1 MEIEQGY
8 KIQAAPQWA
17 DTLTNEQITKLCED
31 SPFSTEQIEEGRDFC
46 YLLNK
51 YYYVDDQQ
59 NADYAL
65 MAYTLTQ
72 PENLERASM
81 SDMVLEENE
90 CYEIHRI
97 AVIREGE
104 YIDKLPDTKI
114 KILDNENNSNG
125 GVLSKSKKINVSIR
139 DLRLYDILILEDTR
153 TKVFS
158 EKEFVRRDFVKHI
171 YVTPDTYWAY
181 GKYHYKFINNREKK
195 VAYKRFFFRDTEGN
209 AMEQPIEYLEK
220 GQVLE
225 ISHTNYI
232 NPVDPN
238 REIFPFIDF
247 ATEST
252 WKDLSNY
259 IYPLYEDVLKQSNLQ
274 QFARDLV
281 EKLDKLPTLDEQIQF
296 AIEYVQN
303 NIYYTYNADE
313 MNGHKPQEPAI
324 TFQNKQGDCKAKCVL
339 LKTILDYL
347 EVDSSIVLVNYN
359 ADFYLKYYLPS
370 LLSFNHVIVKIRHNA
385 EDYFVDATSRNE
397 FGRLEK
403 RTVLSFCHYMEIK
416 ENASLQVRKASF
428 FELPCIDEHVKVIVN
443 GDKGKITLNT
453 TYRYNRANNMRNY
466 FKQTNKKELIDGWNR
481 FLFYNLNYINDRS
494 EQDIREI
501 FKDASIRIENDNKE
515 ENELTIAYEATI
527 IKPYF
532 TNKEGR
538 EFLMY
543 FDHSVLK
550 KDLIDFRHKDSSY
563 WHNYDSEH
571 YIIELYADKPIDTK
585 EKYTIQELD
594 ISNDYFTY
602 TSKKNIDKTS
612 GKVEISYNPLTNI
625 EITLDKIQEL
635 KDNYNRIGDSN
646 FGLGI
651 DILPKG
657 ILSKIRSWFS

>member
-17 DTLTNEQITKLCED
+17 DTLTNEQIIKLCED

-104 YIDKLPDTKI
+104 YIDKLPDTNI

-259 IYPLYEDVLKQSNLQ
+259 IYPLYEDVLKPSNLQ
-274 QFARDLV
+274 QFAPDLV

-428 FELPCIDEHVKVIVN
+428 FELPCIDEHVKVVVN

-515 ENELTIAYEATI
+515 EKELTIAYEATI

-602 TSKKNIDKTS
+602 TSKKTIDKTS
-612 GKVEISYNPLTNI
+612 GKVEISYNPLSNI

-635 KDNYNRIGDSN
+635 KDDYNRIGDSN

>member
-1 MEIEQGY
+1 
-8 KIQAAPQWA
+8 
-17 DTLTNEQITKLCED
+17 
-31 SPFSTEQIEEGRDFC
+31 
-46 YLLNK
+46 
-51 YYYVDDQQ
+51 
-59 NADYAL
+59 
-65 MAYTLTQ
+65 
-72 PENLERASM
+72 
-81 SDMVLEENE
+81 
-90 CYEIHRI
+90 
-97 AVIREGE
+97 
-104 YIDKLPDTKI
+104 
-114 KILDNENNSNG
+114 
-125 GVLSKSKKINVSIR
+125 
-139 DLRLYDILILEDTR
+139 
-153 TKVFS
+153 
-158 EKEFVRRDFVKHI
+158 
-171 YVTPDTYWAY
+171 
-181 GKYHYKFINNREKK
+181 
-195 VAYKRFFFRDTEGN
+195 
-209 AMEQPIEYLEK
+209 
-220 GQVLE
+220 
-225 ISHTNYI
+225 
-232 NPVDPN
+232 
-238 REIFPFIDF
+238 
-247 ATEST
+247 
-252 WKDLSNY
+252 
-259 IYPLYEDVLKQSNLQ
+259 
-274 QFARDLV
+274 
-281 EKLDKLPTLDEQIQF
+281 
-296 AIEYVQN
+296 
-303 NIYYTYNADE
+303 
-313 MNGHKPQEPAI
+313 
-324 TFQNKQGDCKAKCVL
+324 
-339 LKTILDYL
+339 
-347 EVDSSIVLVNYN
+347 
-359 ADFYLKYYLPS
+359 
-370 LLSFNHVIVKIRHNA
+370 
-385 EDYFVDATSRNE
+385 
-397 FGRLEK
+397 
-403 RTVLSFCHYMEIK
+403 MEIK

-428 FELPCIDEHVKVIVN
+428 FELPCIDEHVKVVVN

-602 TSKKNIDKTS
+602 TSKKTIDKTS
-612 GKVEISYNPLTNI
+612 GKVEISYNPLSNI

-635 KDNYNRIGDSN
+635 KDDYNRIGDSN

>member
-17 DTLTNEQITKLCED
+17 DTLTNEQIIKLCED

-65 MAYTLTQ
+65 MAYPLTQ

-104 YIDKLPDTKI
+104 YIDKLPDTNI

-259 IYPLYEDVLKQSNLQ
+259 IYPLYEDVLKPSNLQ
-274 QFARDLV
+274 QFAPDLV

-428 FELPCIDEHVKVIVN
+428 FELPCIDEHVKVVVN

-527 IKPYF
+527 IRPYF

-602 TSKKNIDKTS
+602 TSKKTIDKTS
-612 GKVEISYNPLTNI
+612 GKVEISYNPLSNI

-635 KDNYNRIGDSN
+635 KDDYNRIGDSN

>member
-17 DTLTNEQITKLCED
+17 DTLTNEQIIKLCED
-31 SPFSTEQIEEGRDFC
+31 SPFSTKQIEEGRDFC

-104 YIDKLPDTKI
+104 YIDKLPDTNI

-139 DLRLYDILILEDTR
+139 DLRLYDILILEDTC

-274 QFARDLV
+274 QFAPDLV

-397 FGRLEK
+397 FGRLQK

-428 FELPCIDEHVKVIVN
+428 FELPCIDEHVKVVVN

-612 GKVEISYNPLTNI
+612 GKVEISYNPLSNI

-635 KDNYNRIGDSN
+635 KDDYNRIGDSN

>member
-17 DTLTNEQITKLCED
+17 DTLTNEQIIKLCED

-428 FELPCIDEHVKVIVN
+428 FKLPCIDEHVKVVVN

-571 YIIELYADKPIDTK
+571 YIIELYANKPIDTK

-602 TSKKNIDKTS
+602 TSKKTIDKIS
-612 GKVEISYNPLTNI
+612 GKVEISYNPLSNI